1 MVTTESFNFMCFH
14 HSAWFLPPEILQSI
28 RQILVFYKPLGLQYT
43 FTAIKNVPLFVIKR
57 VIWNSWKFVCFPMTE
72 NYYLHWMIM
81 QHSWRFKGQAFWPSQ
96 SLSFWHVAVSF
107 HKHLL
112 IMIQLTVFR
121 KSLAGSATHAIA
133 NSNTLRICRDSGFPI
148 FIHTALSWKRFSA
161 DTFFVAIDTQDR
173 GLLKLFNVTLSAV
186 W

>member
-121 KSLAGSATHAIA
+121 KPLAGSATTQLQILIRSEYAVIQ
-133 NSNTLRICRDSGFPI
+133 GFQSL
-148 FIHTALSWKRFSA
+148 FITVHCHENISQPTH
-161 DTFFVAIDTQDR
+161 FV
-173 GLLKLFNVTLSAV
+173 LP
-186 W
+186 